1 MSEVD
6 VERVCPGCNGT
17 LVWKNGFAGG
27 QQYFKCGIPWC
38 GQQFREG
45 PEGYYHRFSAELIA
59 FCITLRFWGMPYGQ
73 IVYEAMREF
82 DVSDTR
88 ISEATVFNWVDRY
101 VNLALDM
108 EEKWTLGASP
118 QKLILESV
126 PLHPA
131 DGVCWVIRDLGSSC
145 VLAAQVSG
153 TFNSAA
159 AAEVIKK
166 LRASTMGRSDEA
178 SSFSFMPH
186 EDIGNTR
193 GHAAVLKAVK
203 RQFPSADYI
212 PPEEILAKDFILGR
226 GGAFSQALQT
236 MRNRKAFRSLESR
249 EKFLNGRAVM
259 YNFVIRT
266 GDWETFPPTQGE
278 GFWSWYKCWLF
289 VVKSRPKDVFMR
301 TILGN
306 GRRVDPRRVRNR
318 KFMDY
323 SRYFPGYKHS

>member
-6 VERVCPGCNGT
+6 VERVCPGCNGI

-27 QQYFKCGIPWC
+27 RQYFKCGIPWC
-38 GQQFREG
+38 GQQFRER
-45 PEGYYHRFSAELIA
+45 PEAYYHRFSAELIA
-59 FCITLRFWGMPYGQ
+59 FCITLRFWGMPYEQ
-73 IVYEAMREF
+73 IVDEAMREF
-82 DVSDTR
+82 DISDTR
-88 ISEATVFNWVDRY
+88 ISEATVLNWVDNY
-101 VNLALDM
+101 VDLALAM
-108 EEKWTLGASP
+108 EENLRLGVRP
-118 QKLILESV
+118 EELILECV

-131 DGVCWVIRDLGSSC
+131 DGVCWVIWDSASSC

-186 EDIGNTR
+186 ENPGNTR
-193 GHAAVLKAVK
+193 GHAAVLRAVK
-203 RQFPSADYI
+203 RRFPSANYI
-212 PPEEILAKDFILGR
+212 PPEEIPAKDFILGR

-236 MRNRKAFRSLESR
+236 MRNRKAFRGLKSR

-289 VVKSRPKDVFMR
+289 VVNYRPKDISMR
-301 TILGN
+301 TLLGK
-306 GRRVDPRRVRNR
+306 GKRVDPRRLANP
-318 KFMDY
+318 KYLDY
-323 SRYFPGYKHS
+323 IRHFRDYKLS